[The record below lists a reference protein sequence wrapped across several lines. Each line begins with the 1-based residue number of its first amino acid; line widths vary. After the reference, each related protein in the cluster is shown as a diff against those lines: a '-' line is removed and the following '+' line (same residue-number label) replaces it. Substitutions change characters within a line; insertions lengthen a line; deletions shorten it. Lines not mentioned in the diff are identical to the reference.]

1 MYICRNALVIG
12 FACTTMFISGCA
24 SLQQRDPVQVFVVG
38 TEPLQGQGLE
48 LRMLVKLRVQ
58 NPNDT
63 PVDFTGMSIQMDV
76 QGKRFASG
84 VSGTGGSVPRFGETV
99 IEVPVSISAFRVMR
113 QAVGLID
120 SASQGKLTYELT
132 GKLAGSNVMR
142 FKSKGEFTLP
152 EIYRT
157 PESP

>member
-1 MYICRNALVIG
+1 
-12 FACTTMFISGCA
+12 MFVGGCA

-38 TEPLQGQGLE
+38 TEPLEGEGLE

-76 QGKRFASG
+76 QGKSFASG

-113 QAVGLID
+113 QAVGLMD
-120 SASQGKLTYELT
+120 SAWQGKLTYELS
-132 GKLAGSNVMR
+132 GKFAGSNAMR

-152 EIYRT
+152 EIYQT
-157 PESP
+157 GESP